1 MGIYYSICQLYVN
14 KNLLTRVF
22 ICTYNIIMMKNN
34 NIQENIECIKN
45 IDEIFDSEL
54 FKVLAEPIRCELIKY
69 LAIHGP
75 SDIST
80 ISENFT
86 QDRSV
91 ISRHLSQMNRLNIL
105 NKKKEAR
112 RIIYDLNARDFLAKF
127 EFVVDK
133 IRLLI
138 TDCDS

>member
-1 MGIYYSICQLYVN
+1 
-14 KNLLTRVF
+14 
-22 ICTYNIIMMKNN
+22 MMKNN
-34 NIQENIECIKN
+34 NIHENIECKKN

-91 ISRHLSQMNRLNIL
+91 ISRHLSQMHRLNIL

-112 RIIYDLNARDFLAKF
+112 RIIYDLNAKDLLFKF

-133 IRLLI
+133 MRLLI
-138 TDCDS
+138 NDCDS